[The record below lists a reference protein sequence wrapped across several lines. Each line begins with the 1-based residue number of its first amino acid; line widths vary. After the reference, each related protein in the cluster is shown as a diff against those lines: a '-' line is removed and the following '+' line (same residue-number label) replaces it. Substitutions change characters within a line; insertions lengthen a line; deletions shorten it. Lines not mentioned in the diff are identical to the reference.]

1 MRDDDRGEPAVSGRE
16 RPGAT
21 TPRSGASAS
30 AQVAGAGWVLETIV
44 SPFHCLYGD
53 ALELHN
59 ESRLRM
65 ARSEADASRLARAAV
80 LLYLAAAEALIHQA
94 AVELGRGDLAHL
106 AYDSHRPQPL
116 LDACRLLPLL
126 MGEAARGAFDADSPP
141 WPQFAELVA
150 LRDSWTY
157 PGPAADRR
165 AYYFRP
171 ENRPDVFEP
180 LDPHEVPA
188 GHEATISVDRLAFP
202 LTGLPRDP
210 YALRPQHLDTARGVL
225 DAMIDAVDRRV
236 GGALTQGR
244 RHRSEPVRVL
254 SQPTGEGEE

>member
-1 MRDDDRGEPAVSGRE
+1 MHLQDRERAERTECAKKIAASRPFPGGS

-21 TPRSGASAS
+21 APRAAEWARGGRSA
-30 AQVAGAGWVLETIV
+30 GTGWVLETVV

-65 ARSEADASRLARAAV
+65 ARSEADASRLARAAI

-106 AYDSHRPQPL
+106 AYDPRHPQPL

-141 WPQFAELVA
+141 WPQFAELIA

-157 PGPAADRR
+157 PGPAAERK

-171 ENRPDVFEP
+171 ASRPEVFEP
-180 LDPHEVPA
+180 LDPHQIPS
-188 GHEATISVDRLAFP
+188 GHETTIHMRP
-202 LTGLPRDP
+202 PGLS
-210 YALRPQHLDTARGVL
+210 AHRPA
-225 DAMIDAVDRRV
+225 A
-236 GGALTQGR
+236 
-244 RHRSEPVRVL
+244 
-254 SQPTGEGEE
+254 